1 MSETA
6 TATPAR
12 FSMFPTLSLR
22 DELLSIISDMNKE
35 IYGSRKISLAPVN
48 SMTETELQAE
58 IERLQ
63 PLVDEVVEAEKQAD
77 ATSITRFNDEV
88 GTFLQQGAANRSTAI
103 RWMLQAQGYDETPED
118 AHWICYNNGI
128 NPYIPAG
135 QAIFEEVEAAIA
147 TL

>member
-1 MSETA
+1 MNKRE
-6 TATPAR
+6 
-12 FSMFPTLSLR
+12 
-22 DELLSIISDMNKE
+22 ELLSTISDMYKDAFGIRPHGMFNDYSE
-35 IYGSRKISLAPVN
+35 V
-48 SMTETELQAE
+48 ELRAE

-63 PLVDEVVEAEKQAD
+63 PLVDEAVEAEKQAD
-77 ATSITRFNDEV
+77 AMSITRFNDEV

-135 QAIFEEVEAAIA
+135 QAIFEEVEAAEERSQ
-147 TL
+147 TLNN